1 MTIKSVAV
9 ANITDLI
16 TCVVTS
22 IHNFFSKIVKLL
34 MAQGRRGRRGGIR
47 GNQMNVGEGVEANP
61 PVGRNV
67 GRNQNI
73 EREDMIAE
81 LRRQGAALTEV
92 VQHMQPPHETT
103 DESDDSH
110 SHFENPFGAPPRGRP
125 YVERNEPRLD
135 YNFKVEI
142 PEFQTSLTSCGT
154 YGGGA
159 AYAASS

>member
-9 ANITDLI
+9 ANITGLI

-47 GNQMNVGEGVEANP
+47 GNQMNVGEGVKANP

-81 LRRQGAALTEV
+81 LRRQVAALTEV
-92 VQHMQPPHETT
+92 VLRMQPPHETT
-103 DESDDSH
+103 D
-110 SHFENPFGAPPRGRP
+110 
-125 YVERNEPRLD
+125 
-135 YNFKVEI
+135 
-142 PEFQTSLTSCGT
+142 
-154 YGGGA
+154 
-159 AYAASS
+159 